1 MKKIGKSKYSK
12 IIFGHY
18 VALNPNF
25 DSSKL
30 LFGSGLVGI
39 RGVFNLKAV
48 DVFLRSAF
56 GISPLYYIYI
66 GYLYHYTYHFIHHAK
81 LLSGPEILILKSIN
95 QKSCWLLE
103 LVALSSFRFGYIV
116 MSQRYWTFN
125 IKTKTLFWAIRW
137 SGIENRFNLLIS

>member
-1 MKKIGKSKYSK
+1 MS
-12 IIFGHY
+12 FWE
-18 VALNPNF
+18 VL
-25 DSSKL
+25 
-30 LFGSGLVGI
+30 
-39 RGVFNLKAV
+39 
-48 DVFLRSAF
+48 SAF
-56 GISPLYYIYI
+56 HPYIIYI

-125 IKTKTLFWAIRW
+125 IKTKTFFERFADQISKIGLICW
-137 SGIENRFNLLIS
+137 SVSWHKNWFNLFDQFVQYLVPLYLRYASVGHQSTV